1 MALDGLFKIRV
12 TTFRYEKRQLPPDRI
27 NFALSLILR
36 TGTIYKV
43 HCQITRKVYIG
54 RTTVGVDKAMKKNK
68 NIFDAYKRGVYK
80 SNDTVFV
87 VLGTGRPKRYRYPT
101 LCF

>member
-1 MALDGLFKIRV
+1 MSANFRFISLLSFILLLFS
-12 TTFRYEKRQLPPDRI
+12 
-27 NFALSLILR
+27 ALSLILR